1 MSVFFRKFIYGHVW
15 CLCILTV
22 AALVIATG
30 INGIAVHHQFI
41 AGGFSGLSLLLY
53 YVTGLLSPGIW
64 LLLLNIPVFA
74 VAILMVSRRFFFYSL
89 YCLIMTG
96 FFLEVIKLE
105 LPIADPFLAALS
117 YGILLGAGI
126 GISLRS
132 FGSTGG
138 LDIIGVILFQKFNIR
153 IGQSGFFFNVFL
165 FTFGFLF
172 METDLVLYSLTS
184 VFVTALVADY
194 FMAMFNQRKMVLV
207 ITEMPEKMVKAIGEK
222 IQRGSTF
229 LYGRGAY
236 TGERKKIVLTVVN
249 NFQLKRLE
257 EIIFTLDP
265 NAFVII
271 ENTFNVLG
279 KGFSKRMVF

>member
-1 MSVFFRKFIYGHVW
+1 MSVFLRKFIYGHVW

>member
-15 CLCILTV
+15 CLCILTL
-22 AALVIATG
+22 AGLLIAIG
-30 INGIAVHHQFI
+30 INGIAIHHEFI
-41 AGGFSGLSLLLY
+41 AGGFSGLSLLIF
-53 YVTGLLSPGIW
+53 YVTGFLSPGIW
-64 LLLLNIPVFA
+64 LLILNIPVFLA
-74 VAILMVSRRFFFYSL
+74 GFLLVSRRFFFYSL
-89 YCLIMTG
+89 YGLVATA
-96 FFLEVIKLE
+96 FFLEIIQLQ
-105 LPIADPFLAALS
+105 LPIEDPFLAALS
-117 YGILLGAGI
+117 YGILLGTGV

-153 IGQSGFFFNVFL
+153 IGQSGFFFNLAL
-165 FTFGFLF
+165 FAFGFMFL
-172 METDLVLYSLTS
+172 ETDLVLYSLTS
-184 VFVTALVADY
+184 VFITALVADY
-194 FMAMFNQRKMVLV
+194 FMAMFNQRKMVLI
-207 ITEMPEKMVKAIGEK
+207 ITEIPEKMVSVIGQQV
-222 IQRGSTF
+222 QRGSTF

-236 TGERKKIVLTVVN
+236 TGQRKKIVLTVVN

-257 EIIFTLDP
+257 EIIFSNDP

>member
-1 MSVFFRKFIYGHVW
+1 MTALVRKIVYGHVW
-15 CLCILTV
+15 CLSLLTL
-22 AALVIATG
+22 AGLIIALG
-30 INGIAVHHQFI
+30 INGIAIHHEFI

-53 YVTGLLSPGIW
+53 YITGSMSPGIW
-64 LLLLNIPVFA
+64 MLVLNIPVFA
-74 VAILMVSRRFFFYSL
+74 AGLLLVSRRFFFYSL
-89 YCLIMTG
+89 YGLLVTA
-96 FFLEVIKLE
+96 FFLETVHLE
-105 LPIADPFLAALS
+105 LPITDPFLAALT
-117 YGILLGAGI
+117 YGILLGAGM

-153 IGQSGFFFNVFL
+153 IGQSGFFFNL
-165 FTFGFLF
+165 ILFGFGF
-172 METDLVLYSLTS
+172 MFLETDLVLYSLTS

-194 FMAMFNQRKMVLV
+194 FMAMFNQRKMVLI
-207 ITEMPEKMVKAIGEK
+207 ITEFPESMSRLIGQQV
-222 IQRGSTF
+222 QRGSTY
-229 LYGRGAY
+229 LYGRGTY
-236 TGERKKIVLTVVN
+236 SGERKKIVLTVVN

-257 EIIFTLDP
+257 EIIFTKDP

>member
-1 MSVFFRKFIYGHVW
+1 MPAFIRKFIYGHVW
-15 CLCILTV
+15 CLCILTL
-22 AALVIATG
+22 AGLVIAIG
-30 INGIAVHHQFI
+30 INGIAIHHEFI
-41 AGGFSGLSLLLY
+41 AGGFAGLSLLSY

-64 LLLLNIPVFA
+64 LLLLNIPVFIA
-74 VAILMVSRRFFFYSL
+74 GFLMVSRRFFFYSL
-89 YCLIMTG
+89 YGLVATA
-96 FFLEVIKLE
+96 FFLEIIQLK
-105 LPIADPFLAALS
+105 LPIEDPFLAALS
-117 YGILLGAGI
+117 YGILLGAGL

-138 LDIIGVILFQKFNIR
+138 LDIICVILFQKFNLR
-153 IGQSGFFFNVFL
+153 IGQSSFFFNLVL
-165 FTFGFLF
+165 FAFGFMFL
-172 METDLVLYSLTS
+172 ETDLVLYSLTS

-194 FMAMFNQRKMVLV
+194 FMAMFNQRKMVLI
-207 ITEMPEKMVKAIGEK
+207 ITDIPEKMVSMIGK
-222 IQRGSTF
+222 QVQRGSTF

-257 EIIFTLDP
+257 EIIFTNDP
-265 NAFVII
+265 DAFVII

>member
-1 MSVFFRKFIYGHVW
+1 MSVFLRKFIYGHVW

-222 IQRGSTF
+222 VQRGSTF